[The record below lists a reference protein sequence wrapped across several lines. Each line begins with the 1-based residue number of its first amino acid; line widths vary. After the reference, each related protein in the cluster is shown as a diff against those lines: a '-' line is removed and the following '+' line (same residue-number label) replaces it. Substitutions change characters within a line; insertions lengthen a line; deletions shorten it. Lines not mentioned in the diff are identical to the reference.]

1 MSHTALFIRH
11 KTHPGKRDEVQAVW
25 LKHMA
30 PAIAANAGHTHYFY
44 CFDDADPDSICA
56 FQCYASPE
64 AAEAFLGHP
73 HYAVYLEA
81 VAPLLVGPPEVSRL
95 TPMWI
100 KGRVNP

>member
-56 FQCYASPE
+56 FPCYASPE

-73 HYAVYLEA
+73 HYAVHLEA
-81 VAPLLVGPPEVSRL
+81 VAPLLVGPPGVSRL